1 MLAGP
6 QDCFHLP
13 YDCLPQMLLHEVGVE
28 YSRQQPGPQQ
38 TLQSLLDVGSHIIK
52 RHRSHRTKELDSWLG
67 VLAPLF
73 NQLVN
78 GLRETESAQPSWEQS
93 SFPGQKDC
101 ENFPVLSRAL

>member
-1 MLAGP
+1 MLARP
-6 QDCFHLP
+6 QACFHLP
-13 YDCLPQMLLHEVGVE
+13 YEYLPQMLFHEVGVE

-38 TLQSLLDVGSHIIK
+38 TMGSLLDVGSDIIK

-78 GLRETESAQPSWEQS
+78 
-93 SFPGQKDC
+93 
-101 ENFPVLSRAL
+101 